1 MWYGKFISLDFKKK
15 NNLKLIN
22 NMRDQPQGTL

>member
-1 MWYGKFISLDFKKK
+1 MWYGKFISLDLKKK

-22 NMRDQPQGTL
+22 NMRDQPQCTL